1 MAGWCVCTDSSTTRN
16 RWVRWRGL
24 LCAGQP
30 VALVTTNTLLSVL
43 CALATALFVLIVW
56 CVFCASLKFVVPC
69 PESGLLT
76 CKLISCFLSCPPV
89 FNSPVLPKF
98 CVAYIEKK
106 RFLKGRE
113 WSESTQSLDQG
124 RGGVLHAISILP
136 LFRYRYQ
143 RLCTQFS
150 FFSK

>member
-1 MAGWCVCTDSSTTRN
+1 MAGWCVCTDSSTRSRWGKVEGASMCWAACSLGYDKHTFERVVRLGN
-16 RWVRWRGL
+16 RAVCPHRMMCVLLYPQVCRSLSWVRTPDVQADL
-24 LCAGQP
+24 LF
-30 VALVTTNTLLSVL
+30 S
-43 CALATALFVLIVW
+43 
-56 CVFCASLKFVVPC
+56 
-69 PESGLLT
+69 
-76 CKLISCFLSCPPV
+76 FLPSS
-89 FNSPVLPKF
+89 FNCPVLPKF

-136 LFRYRYQ
+136 LFRYQYQ
-143 RLCTQFS
+143 RLCTEFS